1 MPRNPSKTR
10 CQKPGCR
17 SWAMRGHSLC
27 RSHRDDELGL
37 RGGGAPHHNLNAVKT
52 GAHAH
57 PLASLNLAQLAK
69 DLVHHPDD
77 LPDLIGIALQSIHA
91 RTRHPYKTLAALRT
105 ALSRLLPLVEAQL
118 LVAQVDAVLRE
129 LPPSLRRP
137 FMAAVRR
144 QATGPLP
151 QSTLDSI
158 REWVIESEKK
168 RKTSTGTAGRRNGK
182 DA

>member
-27 RSHRDDELGL
+27 RSHRDNELGL
-37 RGGGAPHHNLNAVKT
+37 RGGGAPQHNLNALKT

-77 LPDLIGIALQSIHA
+77 LPDHLGIAIQSIHA
-91 RTRHPYKTLAALRT
+91 RTRHPYKTLVALRT
-105 ALSRLLPLVEAQL
+105 ALSRLLPLVAAQL
-118 LVAQVDAVLRE
+118 LAAKVKAVLSE
-129 LPPSLRRP
+129 LPPSQRRP
-137 FMAAVRR
+137 FLIAVRQR
-144 QATGPLP
+144 AAGPRPLN
-151 QSTLDSI
+151 SLDSI
-158 REWVIESEKK
+158 RQWVIESQKN
-168 RKTSTGTAGRRNGK
+168 RKTSTGTVGQRNGK